1 MPPVQV
7 DPPKQ
12 GKTNN
17 KGMPVPIKLGV
28 SEDYQSITAWEVSV
42 RNFYR
47 RDEVYYPFVNK
58 NYTWNPNED
67 NYSCGRESQESTLKR
82 SEEEMGEDLV
92 SFIQIIS
99 GFLPDDDL
107 REKLER
113 ESTCFAD
120 IIKFIRQV
128 YDAEKTRSSTG

>member
-1 MPPVQV
+1 MPPVI

-28 SEDYQSITAWEVSV
+28 SENYQSITAWEVSV

-58 NYTWNPNED
+58 NYTWNPNGD
-67 NYSCGRESQESTLKR
+67 NYGCGRESQESTLKR

-99 GFLPDDDL
+99 GFLPDDL
-107 REKLER
+107 QGLEFDYE
-113 ESTCFAD
+113 ESTKD
-120 IIKFIRQV
+120 NQ
-128 YDAEKTRSSTG
+128 D